1 MSLIGIETQNRVKSF
16 VEGTINKGLR
26 EIFGGEY
33 SFEIVF
39 EMSRN
44 KPEAFL
50 YLLKGNK
57 YQYSFSNDELGG
69 GMLDVVS
76 FLMRL
81 VIWGMNPDRS
91 EPIFLL
97 DEPFKFFKD
106 KDGFEGISSLLAQ
119 LRDEMGMQFLI
130 VSHDE
135 EMIGLAD
142 KVWRCKLNNEGVSI
156 VEEISCNDQLS

>member
-1 MSLIGIETQNRVKSF
+1 
-16 VEGTINKGLR
+16 
-26 EIFGGEY
+26 
-33 SFEIVF
+33 
-39 EMSRN
+39 
-44 KPEAFL
+44 
-50 YLLKGNK
+50 
-57 YQYSFSNDELGG
+57 
-69 GMLDVVS
+69 MLDVVS

-142 KVWRCKLNNEGVSI
+142 KVWRFKLNNEGVSI